1 MILMSLLEEYRD
13 DETRVLDEVKKA
25 VKVSSSLIML
35 LLLIITDKGGKRSRA
50 AVTRIG

>member
-25 VKVSSSLIML
+25 VKVSSSFIML
-35 LLLIITDKGGKRSRA
+35 LLIIIDKGGKRSRA